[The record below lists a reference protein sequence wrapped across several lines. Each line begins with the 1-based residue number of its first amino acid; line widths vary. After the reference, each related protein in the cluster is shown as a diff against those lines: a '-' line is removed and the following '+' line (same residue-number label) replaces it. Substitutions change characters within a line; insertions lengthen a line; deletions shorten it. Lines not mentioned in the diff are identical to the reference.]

1 MVGSALPAL
10 PARQSRLVGA
20 LFYAQCGTCA
30 AILVKPR
37 KAARAREA
45 SSWHMRLGQLV
56 VTPSFWADTSLL
68 STALLPLSFLV
79 SAGARLRESVA
90 AAPFVAPCA
99 PPKTPTMH
107 RGRRLARTRCE
118 LA

>member
-1 MVGSALPAL
+1 
-10 PARQSRLVGA
+10 
-20 LFYAQCGTCA
+20 
-30 AILVKPR
+30 
-37 KAARAREA
+37 
-45 SSWHMRLGQLV
+45 MRLGQLV

-99 PPKTPTMH
+99 PTQNSNHAPRPP
-107 RGRRLARTRCE
+107 ARAHT
-118 LA
+118 L

>member
-1 MVGSALPAL
+1 MSDSIMRVKVPY
-10 PARQSRLVGA
+10 RLLTSENQVASSKSVGA
-20 LFYAQCGTCA
+20 ISSVSDSA
-30 AILVKPR
+30 R
-37 KAARAREA
+37 AARGA
-45 SSWHMRLGQLV
+45 SWHMRLGQLV

-99 PPKTPTMH
+99 PPETPTMH

>member
-1 MVGSALPAL
+1 MSDSTMHVKV
-10 PARQSRLVGA
+10 RYRLSSSENQVRNRRVGA
-20 LFYAQCGTCA
+20 
-30 AILVKPR
+30 ISSVSDS
-37 KAARAREA
+37 ARAREA

>member
-1 MVGSALPAL
+1 MSDSIMRVKVPYRLLTSENQVSKGSFALVQYP
-10 PARQSRLVGA
+10 PCPTR
-20 LFYAQCGTCA
+20 
-30 AILVKPR
+30 
-37 KAARAREA
+37 RAPREA